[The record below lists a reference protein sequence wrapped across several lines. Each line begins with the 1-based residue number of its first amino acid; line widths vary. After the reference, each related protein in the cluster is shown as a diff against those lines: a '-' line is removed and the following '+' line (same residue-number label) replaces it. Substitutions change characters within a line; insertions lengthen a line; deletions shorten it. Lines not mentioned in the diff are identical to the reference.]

1 MPSCLFV
8 LLTLSVCLLAACDDS
23 SKAQP
28 VPPRE
33 ATQNT
38 SSEKVENFQK
48 QNVNDKSTI
57 QAMILEGAKKKL
69 PILIDKAT
77 LLTEVSAKGNTFI
90 YHYDVK
96 GIPVS
101 VINTD
106 YWRENMKKAIQA
118 QYCKNDDKLKIFREF
133 FPEGS
138 TYNYFVDNKLV
149 YSDTITPKECP

>member
-1 MPSCLFV
+1 MPLCF
-8 LLTLSVCLLAACDDS
+8 THPLSVFLAACDDS

-28 VPPRE
+28 REVAAKE

-57 QAMILEGAKKKL
+57 QAMILEGANKKL

-77 LLTEVSAKGNTFI
+77 LLTEVSAKNNTFI

-101 VINTD
+101 VINRLLAGK
-106 YWRENMKKAIQA
+106 YE
-118 QYCKNDDKLKIFREF
+118 E
-133 FPEGS
+133 
-138 TYNYFVDNKLV
+138 
-149 YSDTITPKECP
+149 SDTSSIL